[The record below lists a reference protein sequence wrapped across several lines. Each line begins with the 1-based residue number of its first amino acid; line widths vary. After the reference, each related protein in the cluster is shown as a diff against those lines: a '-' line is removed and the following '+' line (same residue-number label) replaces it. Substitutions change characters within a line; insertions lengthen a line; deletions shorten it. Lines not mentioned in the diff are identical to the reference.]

1 MWTLL
6 VLLYLGPYTHGL
18 RVTADRAYV
27 MPTASAVA
35 CEALEKAV
43 TATIR
48 AELGQVEGRL
58 WTACVSFA
66 VPDAPT
72 EAR

>member
-6 VLLYLGPYTHGL
+6 VLLYLGPYTYGM

-27 MPTASAVA
+27 LPAANAAA
-35 CEALEKAV
+35 CEVLAGAV
-43 TATIR
+43 VTTIK
-48 AELGQVEGRL
+48 AELGPIEGRV
-58 WTACVSFA
+58 WTACVSFD